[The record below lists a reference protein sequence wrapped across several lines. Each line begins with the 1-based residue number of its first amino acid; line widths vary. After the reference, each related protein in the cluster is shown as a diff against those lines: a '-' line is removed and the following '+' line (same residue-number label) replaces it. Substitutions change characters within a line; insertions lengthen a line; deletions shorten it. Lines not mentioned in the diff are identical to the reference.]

1 MASSLPLMISVACAL
16 APAARPLTGRLRPGT
31 TITKAIDD
39 YVSDAVRAI
48 QDFSDL
54 AAPIVKSGVDAASPY
69 VKAGADAAAPV
80 VREGLSK
87 TAEAAANAATAAER
101 AALTEEQIRQLAK
114 AGEVAGQ
121 VGDLSLIHI

>member
-1 MASSLPLMISVACAL
+1 MISVACAL

-69 VKAGADAAAPV
+69 VKSGVDAAAPV

-87 TAEAAANAATAAER
+87 TAVGRRQRWMLLHSRETTLATR
-101 AALTEEQIRQLAK
+101 ALLRDRS
-114 AGEVAGQ
+114 G
-121 VGDLSLIHI
+121 